1 MVTTVLTDSSV
12 GGWLQQA
19 FEEQQVAVGKAH
31 LRAAVPGN
39 LSILEEQEEK
49 TTTMYFCIRYY
60 ECRGWIIGG
69 SMENRKEHEIE
80 TGTM

>member
-1 MVTTVLTDSSV
+1 MVTTVLPDSSV

-49 TTTMYFCIRYY
+49 NNYNVFLNV
-60 ECRGWIIGG
+60 GDGL
-69 SMENRKEHEIE
+69 
-80 TGTM
+80 